1 MNKGMKYILLII
13 TGIVVLIISY
23 FLGKQS
29 TIKTTG
35 NMQMWFLILCFFGTL
50 GGFLMVTIG
59 VIQVFMIN

>member
-1 MNKGMKYILLII
+1 MKYILLII

-29 TIKTTG
+29 TIKTMG
-35 NMQMWFLILCFFGTL
+35 YMQMWFLILCFFGTL
-50 GGFLMVTIG
+50 GGLLMVTIG